1 MAMLDHAAGATDR
14 TKYVIR
20 ENVREWDSYRNV
32 LSSRYVEVVGVTYR
46 EA

>member
-1 MAMLDHAAGATDR
+1 MLNHAVGATDR
-14 TKYVIR
+14 TEYVIR
-20 ENVREWDSYRNV
+20 ENVRKRDSYRNV